1 MQIPS
6 IHTIENFFFTAITW
20 HEVSAKIISTNL
32 DLIRQSLNQAIS
44 LRSYGTGVHEIAYV
58 FVALRPTNTLHG
70 EMMRYYKTKKE
81 VFIQKKLPFE
91 LVELYTESEVLSL
104 MANTYL
110 QSLQDLIKRK
120 ISDFDT
126 KQLYT
131 DVQQLFQTKGWL
143 NEVET
148 PAATSAR

>member
-1 MQIPS
+1 MQEPNKDN
-6 IHTIENFFFTAITW
+6 TKDFYFTSITW
-20 HEVSAKIISTNL
+20 HEVSDKVVFTNL
-32 DLIRQSLNQAIS
+32 NVIRQSLNQNIS

-91 LVELYTESEVLSL
+91 LVEAYSETEVLNL

-110 QSLQDLIKRK
+110 QSLEDLIKRK

-126 KQLYT
+126 KQLCT
-131 DVQQLFQTKGWL
+131 DVQQLFLTKGWL
-143 NEVET
+143 NVVET
-148 PAATSAR
+148 LTVTLAQ

>member
-1 MQIPS
+1 MQITS
-6 IHTIENFFFTAITW
+6 IHNIENFFFTAITW

-32 DLIRQSLNQAIS
+32 DLIRQSLNQNIS
-44 LRSYGTGVHEIAYV
+44 LRSYGTGVHEIAYI
-58 FVALRPTNTLHG
+58 FVAIRPTNTLHG
-70 EMMRYYKTKKE
+70 EMVRYYKAKKE

-91 LVELYTESEVLSL
+91 LVEAYSEAEVLPL

-143 NEVET
+143 NVVET
-148 PAATSAR
+148 PAATFAQ

>member
-6 IHTIENFFFTAITW
+6 AHSIENFFFTAITW
-20 HEVSAKIISTNL
+20 HEVSSKIISTNL
-32 DLIRQSLNQAIS
+32 DLIRQSLNQNIS
-44 LRSYGTGVHEIAYV
+44 LRSYGTGVHEIAYI
-58 FVALRPTNTLHG
+58 FVAIRPTNTLHG
-70 EMMRYYKTKKE
+70 EMVRYYKAKKE

-91 LVELYTESEVLSL
+91 LVEAYSEAEVLLL

-120 ISDFDT
+120 INDFDS

-131 DVQQLFQTKGWL
+131 DVQQLFQAKGWL
-143 NEVET
+143 NVVET